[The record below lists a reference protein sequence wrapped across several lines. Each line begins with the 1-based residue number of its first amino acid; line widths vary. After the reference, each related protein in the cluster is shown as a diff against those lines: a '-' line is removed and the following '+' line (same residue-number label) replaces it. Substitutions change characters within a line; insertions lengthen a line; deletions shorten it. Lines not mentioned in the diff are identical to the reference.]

1 LPDKSRNSWLRP
13 ISNIS
18 GTVPAQ
24 IVSFTSMT
32 PPRAI
37 VVSGAA
43 WPFAA
48 TVIRWPSFAQ
58 KKTACGLE
66 QNYFWPR
73 KIPGLEIALSWP
85 GDPVYLKEFWRVEST
100 L

>member
-1 LPDKSRNSWLRP
+1 
-13 ISNIS
+13 
-18 GTVPAQ
+18 
-24 IVSFTSMT
+24 MT

-48 TVIRWPSFAQ
+48 TVIRWPSSAQ
-58 KKTACGLE
+58 KKTARGLE
-66 QNYFWPR
+66 QNYFRPR
-73 KIPGLEIALSWP
+73 KIPWLEIVLGWP
-85 GDPVYLKEFWRVEST
+85 GSPVSLKEFSSVENT